1 LRSGGPDHV
10 ERLLIEHVETAC
22 MCEGDFGDLAI
33 DTDLHTDLSNP
44 LPLAHLSHAWIGALV
59 LLHGLVQLLAI

>member
-1 LRSGGPDHV
+1 MRCGCPDHV
-10 ERLLIEHVETAC
+10 ERLLIKHVETAG

-44 LPLAHLSHAWIGALV
+44 FPLAHLSHAWIGALV
-59 LLHGLVQLLAI
+59 PLHRLVQLLAI